1 MHPRTSLIR
10 KDQVKGYSGQREVA
24 ACVGRIRSKVES
36 KTSCELEQRLLHH
49 RCDDVSAG
57 NGQSRKA
64 GITRRHLKPDVDS
77 NPTDEDVELLRR
89 VALGDK
95 AAFAELYDR
104 LSGVLYSTVMR
115 ILNDSRESEDV
126 LQEVFLQ
133 IWDKANTYDSRVG
146 RPFNWALTITRN
158 RAIDRLRSVRRRYE
172 FVAETTET
180 ALSAPSYAPDA
191 GREVYQRERSLL
203 VRKALEELP
212 LEQRQAI
219 EMAFLGGQTQNEIS
233 EQLGQ
238 PLGTIKARIRRGML
252 KLRESLGDWL

>member
-1 MHPRTSLIR
+1 MT
-10 KDQVKGYSGQREVA
+10 
-24 ACVGRIRSKVES
+24 
-36 KTSCELEQRLLHH
+36 TCEMEYGLLHNG
-49 RCDDVSAG
+49 CDAVYQ
-57 NGQSRKA
+57 GQEKPLAST
-64 GITRRHLKPDVDS
+64 ISRRHLKPDVDP
-77 NPTDEDVELLRR
+77 NPSDEDVELLRR

-95 AAFAELYDR
+95 VAFAELYDR

-133 IWDKANTYDSRVG
+133 IWDKAGTYDSQLG
-146 RPFNWALTITRN
+146 KPFNWALTLTRN
-158 RAIDRLRSVRRRYE
+158 RAIDRLRSLRRRYE

-180 ALSAPSYAPDA
+180 ALSTPTYAPDA
-191 GREVYQRERSLL
+191 GREIYQKERSLQ
-203 VRKALEELP
+203 VRKALEGLP

>member
-1 MHPRTSLIR
+1 MEC
-10 KDQVKGYSGQREVA
+10 G
-24 ACVGRIRSKVES
+24 
-36 KTSCELEQRLLHH
+36 LLHN
-49 RCDDVSAG
+49 RGDDVSERTG
-57 NGQSRKA
+57 KPPGD
-64 GITRRHLKPDVDS
+64 GITRRHLKSDLDS
-77 NPTDEDVELLRR
+77 NRSDEDVELLRR

-95 AAFAELYDR
+95 VAFAELYDR

-133 IWDKANTYDSRVG
+133 IWDKAGTYDSQLG
-146 RPFNWALTITRN
+146 RPFNWALTLTRN
-158 RAIDRLRSVRRRYE
+158 RAIDRLRSMRRRYE

-180 ALSAPSYAPDA
+180 ALSAPTYAPDA

-252 KLRESLGDWL
+252 KLRETLGDWL

>member
-1 MHPRTSLIR
+1 M
-10 KDQVKGYSGQREVA
+10 DYG
-24 ACVGRIRSKVES
+24 
-36 KTSCELEQRLLHH
+36 LLHNPGG
-49 RCDDVSAG
+49 DVS
-57 NGQSRKA
+57 QKKREHSESV
-64 GITRRHLKPDVDS
+64 ITRRHLKQDVDS
-77 NPTDEDVELLRR
+77 NQTDGDVELLRR
-89 VALGDK
+89 VAARDK

-133 IWDKANTYDSRVG
+133 IWDKADTYDSRLG
-146 RPFNWALTITRN
+146 RPFNWALTLTRN
-158 RAIDRLRSVRRRYE
+158 RAIDRLRSLRRRYA

-180 ALSAPSYAPDA
+180 ALSAPSYASDA
-191 GREVYQRERSLL
+191 GSEVYQRERSLL
-203 VRKALEELP
+203 VRNALEGLP

-219 EMAFLGGQTQNEIS
+219 EMAFLGGQTQSEIS

>member
-1 MHPRTSLIR
+1 MECGLLHNPRNDGRHRSWRFGGSRVAPERLIPH
-10 KDQVKGYSGQREVA
+10 
-24 ACVGRIRSKVES
+24 VES
-36 KTSCELEQRLLHH
+36 NR
-49 RCDDVSAG
+49 
-57 NGQSRKA
+57 
-64 GITRRHLKPDVDS
+64 
-77 NPTDEDVELLRR
+77 TDEDVELLRR
-89 VALGDK
+89 VALKDK

-133 IWDKANTYDSRVG
+133 IWDKAPTYDSRVG
-146 RPFNWALTITRN
+146 RPFNWALTLTRN
-158 RAIDRLRSVRRRYE
+158 RAIDRLRSLRRRYE

-180 ALSAPSYAPDA
+180 ASVLPSHGADT
-191 GREVYQRERSLL
+191 GREVYQRERSLI
-203 VRKALEELP
+203 VRKALDGLP

-219 EMAFLGGQTQNEIS
+219 EMAFLGGMTQNEIS

-252 KLRESLGDWL
+252 KLKEALGDWL